1 MSLQLKKGGEQM
13 RGWLREHR
21 EKEGITQAEMAKKLD
36 ISEGYYSYIESGD
49 RQKRMDITLVSKLSA
64 IFGIPIQ
71 QIVKFEEE

>member
-1 MSLQLKKGGEQM
+1 M

-64 IFGIPIQ
+64 ILGIPIQ